1 MMCHTCVRSA
11 AAGVNFN
18 LACNSRTVLDS
29 SAFLNSTHVQVTT
42 DKSTAKIVQLQST
55 IIQHSL
61 LLQSLVLAWAAG
73 FKAANAFYQKSGG
86 RSSLEKS
93 RVYCSAVMMVH
104 VVGRQQGRP
113 PFIPLFHWSLEVF
126 FWNTREPGRLHGK
139 TGDT

>member
-1 MMCHTCVRSA
+1 VMCHTCVRSA

-61 LLQSLVLAWAAG
+61 LLQCSLVLAWAAG

-104 VVGRQQGRP
+104 VAGR
-113 PFIPLFHWSLEVF
+113 
-126 FWNTREPGRLHGK
+126 
-139 TGDT
+139 